1 MEKKRA
7 YVKPSLE
14 SEAFV
19 PNTYVAACGD
29 SGVTYYFEC
38 NAGEPYTYYVNGPW
52 GIKIPVTDDHP
63 YKVTTVGGQVLSR
76 NYGPCNVKHTA
87 PSESGFLHGFIDN
100 THTEKDEHIPVIIW
114 TEWGTNVHC
123 TENLD
128 MDSWE
133 TAKS

>member
-29 SGVTYYFEC
+29 SGVTYLFEC
-38 NAGEPYTYYVNGPW
+38 NAGEPYRYWEEGW
-52 GIKIPVTDDHP
+52 FGGHWVTDDHP
-63 YKVTTVGGQVLSR
+63 YKVTTDGGRVLTR
-76 NYGPCNVKHTA
+76 NYGPCNAKHSA
-87 PSESGFLHGFIDN
+87 PSESGFLHGFMDN
-100 THTEKDEHIPVIIW
+100 THTDVDEHIPVIIW

-128 MDSWE
+128 QDSWE
-133 TAKS
+133 TLKS